1 MEEVIIFPLLQVCT
15 QQLGRTLT
23 PSIIWGTVREM
34 INEQYSILIKKNVVE
49 VSRKISL
56 TDYCKCNTTIF
67 LQLLTQCG
75 I

>member
-56 TDYCKCNTTIF
+56 TDCYNTTIF
-67 LQLLTQCG
+67 LQLFKTQCG